1 MMLFILYNSLGFIE
15 TAIGIWIFGKI
26 FPRRQKEE
34 PQFTVGTFCTYG
46 LIYLLIAHNF
56 IKADLA
62 VKLLISGIG
71 TLLYLALRWLVE
83 EKLQNPKAVKAFYGV
98 VKLLLFIGAGFIISW
113 NTWLGYISNGM
124 IALANIMMPF
134 FLYGFYRCQLR
145 QAYLWEWFYLC
156 NIGLLRCIYAVYV
169 GKMENQNWGV
179 VNITPLLHRY
189 STVVYGLMI
198 YGAIVLLFRYLPVEL
213 ILKRILEHHKRMLFL
228 VIFIEWWAL
237 TGLMISGIKSIDA
250 TVMTVTFGFVIIT
263 VFASLFFL
271 TRSLVKTMENEKK
284 LLDVRNTAVELQYR
298 ELQIA
303 YEQNRQL
310 IHDEKQLIQYV
321 GECLDAE
328 DYQAASRFLREY
340 RQDIAQKQRRVWT
353 GISTLDFILN
363 VKKRLMDEQMI
374 EFTLEAELDSIPMED
389 ADFVVLLGNLL
400 DNAIEAAGNCEV
412 GKREIRLMLKT
423 VNEMFLLQLSNTS
436 SQMPERKERGFL
448 TSKSDKSAH
457 GFGIKS
463 VESIVEKYQG
473 DITFHYDGDSFEVAV
488 RMDTDWQ

>member
-1 MMLFILYNSLGFIE
+1 MMLFTLYNSLGFIE

-34 PQFTVGTFCTYG
+34 PQFTVGIFCTYG
-46 LIYLLIAHNF
+46 LIYFVIAHNF

-62 VKLLISGIG
+62 VKLLLFGIG

-83 EKLQNPKAVKAFYGV
+83 EKLQNPKAVRAFYGA
-98 VKLLLFIGAGFIISW
+98 VKLLLFIGSGFIISW

-169 GKMENQNWGV
+169 GKIENQNWGV

-189 STVVYGLMI
+189 STVIYGLMI
-198 YGAIVLLFRYLPVEL
+198 YGALVLLFRYLPVEL

-237 TGLMISGIKSIDA
+237 TGLMFLGFDGINEREIVITLIFVVLIAIYFLFFVVHSLIKSI
-250 TVMTVTFGFVIIT
+250 
-263 VFASLFFL
+263 
-271 TRSLVKTMENEKK
+271 ENEKK
-284 LLDVRNTAVELQYR
+284 LLDVRNTAVERQYR
-298 ELQIA
+298 ELRIA

-310 IHDEKQLIQYV
+310 IHDEKHMIQYL

-340 RQDIAQKQRRVWT
+340 RQDIVQKQRRSWT
-353 GISTLDFILN
+353 GISTLDFLLN
-363 VKKRLMDEQMI
+363 LKKRVMDEQMI
-374 EFTLEAELDSIPMED
+374 EFTLEAELDSIPMKD

-400 DNAIEAAGNCEV
+400 DNAIEAAVGCEV

-423 VNEMFLLQLSNTS
+423 VNEMFLLQLCNTS
-436 SQMPERKERGFL
+436 SRMPERKERSFL
-448 TSKSDKSAH
+448 TSKTDKSAH

-473 DITFHYDGDSFEVAV
+473 DIEFHYDEASFEAV
-488 RMDTDWQ
+488 IRLDLD

>member
-15 TAIGIWIFGKI
+15 AAIGIWIFGKI

-34 PQFTVGTFCTYG
+34 PQFTVGIFCTYG
-46 LIYLLIAHNF
+46 LIYFVIAHNF

-62 VKLLISGIG
+62 VKLLLSGIG

-124 IALANIMMPF
+124 ILLANVMIPF

-237 TGLMISGIKSIDA
+237 TGLMLS
-250 TVMTVTFGFVIIT
+250 
-263 VFASLFFL
+263 
-271 TRSLVKTMENEKK
+271 
-284 LLDVRNTAVELQYR
+284 
-298 ELQIA
+298 
-303 YEQNRQL
+303 L
-310 IHDEKQLIQYV
+310 IHI
-321 GECLDAE
+321 
-328 DYQAASRFLREY
+328 
-340 RQDIAQKQRRVWT
+340 
-353 GISTLDFILN
+353 
-363 VKKRLMDEQMI
+363 
-374 EFTLEAELDSIPMED
+374 
-389 ADFVVLLGNLL
+389 
-400 DNAIEAAGNCEV
+400 
-412 GKREIRLMLKT
+412 
-423 VNEMFLLQLSNTS
+423 
-436 SQMPERKERGFL
+436 
-448 TSKSDKSAH
+448 
-457 GFGIKS
+457 
-463 VESIVEKYQG
+463 
-473 DITFHYDGDSFEVAV
+473 
-488 RMDTDWQ
+488 